1 MQISVPWQSGIP
13 KREEENENR
22 KGSIFQPAASIAA
35 VVFFLFLIFYFLF
48 LIFDFLFFIFYFLFF
63 IFYFLFLIF
72 DFFISFL
79 QIGKKKFSFSLK

>member
-35 VVFFLFLIFYFLF
+35 VVFFLFS
-48 LIFDFLFFIFYFLFF
+48 IFYFLFF

-79 QIGKKKFSFSLK
+79 QIGKKKIFFFSQVKNFYFSVRHCW